1 MFHSVLFLCPAAM
14 KSCSQSDGQRNFS
27 LWINLDPSSAWLRK
41 RGPRT
46 GGWGPGAS
54 GKSATH
60 TEKPAGIV
68 LSLHLLWGCS
78 VLQPSPL
85 HPAWAQKLL
94 MEYVNCVHAPHNRL
108 RHLDCPQRTTF
119 ASHTRRG
126 SGTRIF
132 LHAPPFLSEH
142 SLMQEELDSS
152 QAVRIK
158 PGDSFPG

>member
-1 MFHSVLFLCPAAM
+1 MDKSGPIISLAQEEGAKDRWVGCRGFREVSDAHREPA
-14 KSCSQSDGQRNFS
+14 R
-27 LWINLDPSSAWLRK
+27 
-41 RGPRT
+41 
-46 GGWGPGAS
+46 
-54 GKSATH
+54 
-60 TEKPAGIV
+60 IV
-68 LSLHLLWGCS
+68 LGLHLLWGCS

-132 LHAPPFLSEH
+132 LHTPPFLSEH